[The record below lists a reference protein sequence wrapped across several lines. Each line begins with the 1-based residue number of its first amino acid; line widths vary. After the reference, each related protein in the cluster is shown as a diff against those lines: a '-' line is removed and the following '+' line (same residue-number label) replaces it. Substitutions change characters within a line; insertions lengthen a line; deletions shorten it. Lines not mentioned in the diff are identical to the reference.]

1 MTNRI
6 AVIAAH
12 PDDEV
17 LGCGGTM
24 ARHVREGDRVDV
36 LILAEGLTSRDD
48 TRDAAARLDDLAAL
62 KLAARAANA
71 ALGVTDLEF
80 AGFPDNRLDG
90 VDLLDVVK
98 AVEAFLATRQPSVVY
113 THHPSDLNVDH
124 RIVSQ
129 AVATACRPMPG
140 AAVRTVLFFE
150 VPSSTEW
157 QPPGGSG
164 PFVPAWFV
172 DIGATLSQKL
182 LALGHYA
189 GEMRDWPHARSLRA
203 VEALAHWRGA
213 TIGSEAAEAFAVG
226 RHLIIGDRNP

>member
-1 MTNRI
+1 MTTRV

-24 ARHVREGDRVDV
+24 ARHVRAGERVDV
-36 LILAEGLTSRDD
+36 LIMAEGLTSRDD
-48 TRDAAARLDDLAAL
+48 ARDAAARVDDLEAL
-62 KLAARAANA
+62 KRVARAANT

-98 AVEAFLATRQPSVVY
+98 AVEAFLAARRPSVVY

-129 AVATACRPMPG
+129 AVATACRPQPG
-140 AAVRTVLFFE
+140 APVQTVLFFE

-157 QPPGGSG
+157 QPPGGYG

-172 DIGATLSQKL
+172 DIGATLPQKL
-182 LALGHYA
+182 EALVHYA
-189 GEMRDWPHARSLRA
+189 GEMRAWPHARSLRA
-203 VEALAHWRGA
+203 VESLAHWRGA
-213 TIGSEAAEAFAVG
+213 TIGAEAAEAFALG
-226 RHLIIGDRNP
+226 RHLIIGDPKP